1 MTLSFPQ
8 ELIGL
13 FDHLRHIF
21 PCENGFYSIVPLD
34 SFIKRIEKPAVEFRI
49 EKAGYNELLAE
60 RCMYPAVLTE
70 AKAFLI
76 QQRLGSIKHRIVSSA
91 CRKIHIAF
99 SEKALCGMN
108 RPRSLVQELSRLVFH
123 ARIASSFALTRK
135 GFSPPDQSGPET
147 KARLMLTPY
156 FSESSEIR

>member
-49 EKAGYNELLAE
+49 EKAGYNEHSKLCLPQNPHRLLRE
-60 RCMYPAVLTE
+60 GSLRHEPPAQPCPGTF
-70 AKAFLI
+70 AS
-76 QQRLGSIKHRIVSSA
+76 R
-91 CRKIHIAF
+91 
-99 SEKALCGMN
+99 
-108 RPRSLVQELSRLVFH
+108 LSRKNCLFFRVNKERIFT
-123 ARIASSFALTRK
+123 AR
-135 GFSPPDQSGPET
+135 P
-147 KARLMLTPY
+147 
-156 FSESSEIR
+156 IRP